1 MFTISDLKRYDVDAY
16 DCRIHVAEIGEG
28 PLVLLVHGF
37 PESWYSWRFQLPA
50 LAEAGYRVA
59 AIDVRGYGSSEAPE
73 EIEAYRLMDL
83 AGDCVGVVEALGETT
98 ATIVGHDWGSPI
110 ASSAA
115 QIRPDVF
122 TAVAL
127 LSVPFSPRNRH
138 KPTDIF
144 RFIGGDEEFYIE
156 YFQEPG
162 RAEAEIALNP
172 KRWLEGFYFSASGDS
187 PPLKPGEKSMG
198 FVAPG
203 SFLGDRFLFPSEPL
217 SWMTEEDLNFYAEE
231 FHKAGFT
238 GGLNRYR
245 NVDRDW
251 IDFRGWH
258 GAPILQ
264 PSMFIGGEKDG
275 PTILG
280 ASAIAGFKESLPQ
293 LHSSTILPD
302 VGHWIQ
308 QEAAEEVNELLTDFL
323 KSVSQRR
330 LLLIE
335 TISVLGLVNGRG

>member
-138 KPTDIF
+138 RPTDIF

-172 KRWLEGFYFSASGDS
+172 KRWLQGFYFSASGDS

-198 FVAPG
+198 FVAPD
-203 SFLGDRFLFPSEPL
+203 SHLGDRFLFPSEPL

-308 QEAAEEVNELLTDFL
+308 QEAAEQVNALLIDFL
-323 KSVSQRR
+323 KSVS
-330 LLLIE
+330 
-335 TISVLGLVNGRG
+335 

>member
-1 MFTISDLKRYDVDAY
+1 MSTIPDLKHYDVDAY

-59 AIDVRGYGSSEAPE
+59 AIDVRGYGSSEAPDA
-73 EIEAYRLMDL
+73 IDAYRLMDL
-83 AGDCVGVVEALGETT
+83 AGDCVGVVEALGEST

-238 GGLNRYR
+238 GGLNR
-245 NVDRDW
+245 
-251 IDFRGWH
+251 
-258 GAPILQ
+258 
-264 PSMFIGGEKDG
+264 
-275 PTILG
+275 
-280 ASAIAGFKESLPQ
+280 
-293 LHSSTILPD
+293 
-302 VGHWIQ
+302 
-308 QEAAEEVNELLTDFL
+308 
-323 KSVSQRR
+323 
-330 LLLIE
+330 
-335 TISVLGLVNGRG
+335 

>member
-1 MFTISDLKRYDVDAY
+1 MSTIPDLKHYDVDAY

-50 LAEAGYRVA
+50 LAEAGYRAA
-59 AIDVRGYGSSEAPE
+59 AIDVRGYGSSEAPDA
-73 EIEAYRLMDL
+73 IDAYRLMDL
-83 AGDCVGVVEALGETT
+83 AGDCVGVVEALGEST

-198 FVAPG
+198 FVAPD
-203 SFLGDRFLFPSEPL
+203 SLLGDRFLFPSEPL
-217 SWMTEEDLNFYAEE
+217 GCMTEEDLSFYAEE
-231 FHKAGFT
+231 FAKAGFT

-245 NVDRDW
+245 NVDQDW
-251 IDFRGWH
+251 IDFRAWH
-258 GAPILQ
+258 GAPISQ

-280 ASAIAGFKESLPQ
+280 ASAIAGFKESLPA

-308 QEAAEEVNELLTDFL
+308 QEAAEQVNELLIDFL
-323 KSVSQRR
+323 RTVS
-330 LLLIE
+330 
-335 TISVLGLVNGRG
+335 

>member
-1 MFTISDLKRYDVDAY
+1 
-16 DCRIHVAEIGEG
+16 
-28 PLVLLVHGF
+28 
-37 PESWYSWRFQLPA
+37 
-50 LAEAGYRVA
+50 
-59 AIDVRGYGSSEAPE
+59 
-73 EIEAYRLMDL
+73 
-83 AGDCVGVVEALGETT
+83 
-98 ATIVGHDWGSPI
+98 
-110 ASSAA
+110 
-115 QIRPDVF
+115 
-122 TAVAL
+122 
-127 LSVPFSPRNRH
+127 
-138 KPTDIF
+138 
-144 RFIGGDEEFYIE
+144 
-156 YFQEPG
+156 
-162 RAEAEIALNP
+162 
-172 KRWLEGFYFSASGDS
+172 
-187 PPLKPGEKSMG
+187 MG

-308 QEAAEEVNELLTDFL
+308 QEAAEEVNELLIDFL
-323 KSVSQRR
+323 KSVS
-330 LLLIE
+330 
-335 TISVLGLVNGRG
+335 

>member
-323 KSVSQRR
+323 KSVS
-330 LLLIE
+330 
-335 TISVLGLVNGRG
+335 

>member
-1 MFTISDLKRYDVDAY
+1 MSTISNIKHHDVDAY
-16 DCRIHVAEIGEG
+16 GCRIHVAEIGEG
-28 PLVLLVHGF
+28 PLVLFVHGF

-50 LAEAGYRVA
+50 LAEAGYRAV
-59 AIDVRGYGSSEAPE
+59 AIDVRGYGSSEAPDA
-73 EIEAYRLMDL
+73 IEAYRLMDL
-83 AGDCVGVVEALGETT
+83 AGDCAGVVEALGEST

-127 LSVPFSPRNRH
+127 LSVPFSPRNSHR
-138 KPTDIF
+138 PTDIF

-203 SFLGDRFLFPSEPL
+203 SLLGDRFLFPSEPL
-217 SWMTEEDLNFYAEE
+217 SWMTEEDLSFYAEE
-231 FHKAGFT
+231 FAKAGFT

-264 PSMFIGGEKDG
+264 PSLFIGGEKDG
-275 PTILG
+275 PTMLG
-280 ASAIAGFKESLPQ
+280 ASAIAGFSKSLPA

-308 QEAAEEVNELLTDFL
+308 QEAAEQVNELIIDFL
-323 KSVSQRR
+323 R
-330 LLLIE
+330 
-335 TISVLGLVNGRG
+335 TVN

>member
-1 MFTISDLKRYDVDAY
+1 MARSL
-16 DCRIHVAEIGEG
+16 
-28 PLVLLVHGF
+28 
-37 PESWYSWRFQLPA
+37 
-50 LAEAGYRVA
+50 
-59 AIDVRGYGSSEAPE
+59 
-73 EIEAYRLMDL
+73 DL

-198 FVAPG
+198 FVAPD
-203 SFLGDRFLFPSEPL
+203 SLLGDRFLFPSEPL

-308 QEAAEEVNELLTDFL
+308 QEAAEEVNALLVDFL
-323 KSVSQRR
+323 KSVS
-330 LLLIE
+330 
-335 TISVLGLVNGRG
+335 

>member
-1 MFTISDLKRYDVDAY
+1 MSTISNIKHHDVDAHG
-16 DCRIHVAEIGEG
+16 CRIHVAEIGEG

-59 AIDVRGYGSSEAPE
+59 AIDVRGYGSSEAPDA
-73 EIEAYRLMDL
+73 IDAYRLMDL

-127 LSVPFSPRNRH
+127 LSVPFSPRNSHR
-138 KPTDIF
+138 PTDIF

-198 FVAPG
+198 FVAPD
-203 SFLGDRFLFPSEPL
+203 SLLGDRFLFPSEPL
-217 SWMTEEDLNFYAEE
+217 RWMAEEDLSFYAEE
-231 FHKAGFT
+231 FAKAGFT

-280 ASAIAGFKESLPQ
+280 ASAIAGFSESLPA

-308 QEAAEEVNELLTDFL
+308 QEAAEQVNDLLIDFL
-323 KSVSQRR
+323 RTVS
-330 LLLIE
+330 
-335 TISVLGLVNGRG
+335 

>member
-308 QEAAEEVNELLTDFL
+308 QEAAEQVNALLIDFL
-323 KSVSQRR
+323 KSVS
-330 LLLIE
+330 
-335 TISVLGLVNGRG
+335 

>member
-1 MFTISDLKRYDVDAY
+1 MSTIPDLKHYDVDAY

-59 AIDVRGYGSSEAPE
+59 AIDVRGYGSSEAPDA
-73 EIEAYRLMDL
+73 IDAYRLMDL
-83 AGDCVGVVEALGETT
+83 AGDCVGVVEALGEST

-172 KRWLEGFYFSASGDS
+172 KRWLEGFYFSASGRS

-198 FVAPG
+198 FVAPD
-203 SFLGDRFLFPSEPL
+203 SLLGDRFLFPSEPL
-217 SWMTEEDLNFYAEE
+217 SWMTEEDLSFYAEE
-231 FHKAGFT
+231 FAKAGFT

-245 NVDRDW
+245 NVDQDW
-251 IDFRGWH
+251 IDFRAWH
-258 GAPILQ
+258 GAPISQ

-280 ASAIAGFKESLPQ
+280 ASAIAGFKESLPA

-308 QEAAEEVNELLTDFL
+308 QEAAEQVNELLIDFL
-323 KSVSQRR
+323 QTVS
-330 LLLIE
+330 
-335 TISVLGLVNGRG
+335 

>member
-1 MFTISDLKRYDVDAY
+1 MFTIPDLKCYDVDAF

-73 EIEAYRLMDL
+73 EIEAYRSMDL
-83 AGDCVGVVEALGETT
+83 AGDCVGVVEALGERT

-138 KPTDIF
+138 RPTDII
-144 RFIGGDEEFYIE
+144 RFIGGDEEFYNE
-156 YFQEPG
+156 YFQDPG

-172 KRWLEGFYFSASGDS
+172 KRWLQGFYFSASGDS
-187 PPLKPGEKSMG
+187 PPLEPGEKSMG
-198 FVAPG
+198 FVAPD
-203 SFLGDRFLFPSEPL
+203 SLLGDRFLFPSEPL

-280 ASAIAGFKESLPQ
+280 ASAIAGFKESLPK

-308 QEAAEEVNELLTDFL
+308 QEAAEQVNGLLIDFL
-323 KSVSQRR
+323 KSVS
-330 LLLIE
+330 
-335 TISVLGLVNGRG
+335 

>member
-1 MFTISDLKRYDVDAY
+1 MSTISNIKHHEVDAHG
-16 DCRIHVAEIGEG
+16 CRIHVAETGEG

-59 AIDVRGYGSSEAPE
+59 AIDVRGYGSSEAPDA
-73 EIEAYRLMDL
+73 IDAYRLMDL
-83 AGDCVGVVEALGETT
+83 AGDCVGVVEALGEST

-198 FVAPG
+198 FVAPD
-203 SFLGDRFLFPSEPL
+203 SLLGDRFLFPSEPL
-217 SWMTEEDLNFYAEE
+217 SWMTEEDLSFYAEE
-231 FHKAGFT
+231 FSKAGFT

-245 NVDRDW
+245 NVDQDW
-251 IDFRGWH
+251 IDFRAWH
-258 GAPILQ
+258 GAPISQ
-264 PSMFIGGEKDG
+264 PSLFIGGEKDG

-280 ASAIAGFKESLPQ
+280 ASAIAGFSKSLPA

-308 QEAAEEVNELLTDFL
+308 QEAAEQVNDLLIDFL
-323 KSVSQRR
+323 RTVS
-330 LLLIE
+330 
-335 TISVLGLVNGRG
+335 

>member
-1 MFTISDLKRYDVDAY
+1 MSTIPDLKHYDVDAY

-59 AIDVRGYGSSEAPE
+59 AIDVRGYGSSEAPDA
-73 EIEAYRLMDL
+73 IDAYRLMDL
-83 AGDCVGVVEALGETT
+83 AGDCVGVVEALGEST

-280 ASAIAGFKESLPQ
+280 ASAIAGFKESLPA

-308 QEAAEEVNELLTDFL
+308 QEAAEQVNELLIDFL
-323 KSVSQRR
+323 QTVS
-330 LLLIE
+330 
-335 TISVLGLVNGRG
+335 

>member
-1 MFTISDLKRYDVDAY
+1 MFTIPDLKRYDVDAY

-83 AGDCVGVVEALGETT
+83 AGDCVGVVEALGERT

-138 KPTDIF
+138 RPTDIF

-172 KRWLEGFYFSASGDS
+172 KRWLQGFYFSASGDS

-198 FVAPG
+198 FVAPD
-203 SFLGDRFLFPSEPL
+203 SLLGDRFLFPSEPL
-217 SWMTEEDLNFYAEE
+217 SWMTEEDLSFYAEE

-280 ASAIAGFKESLPQ
+280 ASAIAGFKESLPA

-308 QEAAEEVNELLTDFL
+308 QEAAEQVNELLIDFL
-323 KSVSQRR
+323 QTVS
-330 LLLIE
+330 
-335 TISVLGLVNGRG
+335 